1 MGKKYKYLKKV
12 KAFENFDLTD
22 KTVTILGLEGAGSVI
37 SEILARA
44 GVNLRLIDKGRVYEE
59 DIQSQALFQ
68 EDDITRFKAKQAKKK
83 LEEINKDVKVKA
95 FHEELK
101 EETIYLLDSDLIIDC
116 SNSIETSN
124 LISKYALAQE
134 IPCLFVN
141 VTGTKVIIIPQFDKA
156 AISKVKSVDLNK
168 SGVLGASVFFA
179 GSKTA
184 LEALKILQG
193 EKSLKVVE
201 IETF

>member
-1 MGKKYKYLKKV
+1 MAKKYKYLKKV
-12 KAFENFDLTD
+12 KNFENLDLNE

-37 SEILARA
+37 AEILARA

-59 DIQSQALFQ
+59 DLQSQSLYEE
-68 EDDITRFKAKQAKKK
+68 EDVTRFKAKQAKKR
-83 LEEINKDVKVKA
+83 LEEINKDIKVKA

-116 SNSIETSN
+116 TNKNDTSKM
-124 LISKYALAQE
+124 ISKYALSQE

-141 VTGTKVIIIPQFDKA
+141 VSASKVSIIPQFD
-156 AISKVKSVDLNK
+156 SSVEDKVVNVDIDK
-168 SGVLGASVFFA
+168 SGVLGASVYFA
-179 GSKTA
+179 ASKA
-184 LEALKILQG
+184 VLYSYKILL
-193 EKSLKVVE
+193 EDKNLKVVE